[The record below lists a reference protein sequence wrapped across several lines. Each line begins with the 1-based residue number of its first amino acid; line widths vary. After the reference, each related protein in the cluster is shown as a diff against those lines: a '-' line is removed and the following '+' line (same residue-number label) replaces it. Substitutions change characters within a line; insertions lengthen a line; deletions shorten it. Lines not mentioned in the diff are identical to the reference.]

1 MILLAQR
8 RHPGQIPTS
17 EWPRWPLGERTV
29 IDRYSLDLPADVPPG
44 RYQIAVQLGRCS
56 HINPGPCPTITPLF
70 AQVGQRASLE
80 TSVVL
85 DEELFIGR

>member
-8 RHPGQIPTS
+8 RHPGQIPS
-17 EWPRWPLGERTV
+17 EWPRWPLGRRTV

-56 HINPGPCPTITPLF
+56 HINRPVPDDHAAV
-70 AQVGQRASLE
+70 AQVGQQASLE